1 MKKIK
6 LFLITLLLFNFALVK
21 AADFE
26 LKETIQY
33 GYKIA
38 LKDFKKGI
46 YDTRKKELITPI
58 IYDKI
63 EKVDLWNE
71 RIAILTLNNKKEV
84 FHLSKK
90 ATIVPLEYE
99 DISVIDLENY
109 VVKKNNNFGLVNAKP
124 ENDSYKIKTTI
135 PFMYK
140 KLNCKCNFC
149 IGYKNKNFGIIDYSN
164 KKIIPFEFQNII
176 APNCLYAIIE
186 KNNKKGIYS
195 FKENK
200 IIFEPKYDDIIY
212 SKKFTPNN
220 CYLISNN
227 KKYIYLKE
235 NNFLEIDSYI
245 YKNQKTIFPIK
256 NKKMG
261 LIKNGELIIPMKY
274 QEIEETVNNW
284 NIAKKNNK
292 WGIISKEKTIVSFEY
307 DDIKRI
313 GNYFYVKKDNKYG
326 ILDNSKTI
334 LPANYDSIEML
345 SGCFLTSKNSKKSLY
360 CKKDKLEA
368 NYDNISK
375 LTKINTEDKNI
386 YFVAETKNK
395 KELWILKEEKLS
407 KIFNEN
413 YDDFIKYENKFI
425 VKNNGKYA
433 LVKENDLEKIK
444 FKYKNAQIINIFETD
459 MLKVKRGII
468 SYPNEPKK
476 VTLATI
482 KAPIYGISYAFWYIF
497 RSVGQDKK

>member
-1 MKKIK
+1 
-6 LFLITLLLFNFALVK
+6 
-21 AADFE
+21 
-26 LKETIQY
+26 
-33 GYKIA
+33 
-38 LKDFKKGI
+38 
-46 YDTRKKELITPI
+46 
-58 IYDKI
+58 
-63 EKVDLWNE
+63 
-71 RIAILTLNNKKEV
+71 
-84 FHLSKK
+84 
-90 ATIVPLEYE
+90 
-99 DISVIDLENY
+99 
-109 VVKKNNNFGLVNAKP
+109 
-124 ENDSYKIKTTI
+124 
-135 PFMYK
+135 
-140 KLNCKCNFC
+140 
-149 IGYKNKNFGIIDYSN
+149 
-164 KKIIPFEFQNII
+164 
-176 APNCLYAIIE
+176 
-186 KNNKKGIYS
+186 
-195 FKENK
+195 
-200 IIFEPKYDDIIY
+200 
-212 SKKFTPNN
+212 
-220 CYLISNN
+220 
-227 KKYIYLKE
+227 
-235 NNFLEIDSYI
+235 
-245 YKNQKTIFPIK
+245 
-256 NKKMG
+256 MG